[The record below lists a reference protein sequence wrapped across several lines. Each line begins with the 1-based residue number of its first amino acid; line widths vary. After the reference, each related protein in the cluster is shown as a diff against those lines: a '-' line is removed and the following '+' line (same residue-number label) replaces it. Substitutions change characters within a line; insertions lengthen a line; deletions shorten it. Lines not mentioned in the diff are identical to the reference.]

1 MAERKVTDEQ
11 VLEALKTMSVSETAR
26 HFDMNVRSI
35 ERRKA
40 KLALHGH
47 IPEMHIETRLPDF
60 LKIKGTS
67 QLMRRGEV
75 EPLLTWVKTNTNAE
89 ALQAL
94 IEASCEAAVKDLP
107 HVPARPFAGNYLPD
121 LMTAYPIGDPHFGEY
136 IWAAE
141 CGEDWDLSIAERVHC
156 AAMASLVES
165 APPTETAII
174 VNLGDAA
181 HYDSMAAVTPRSG
194 HHLDADSRYAKMVD
208 ILILAMRQCI
218 ESALT
223 KHKFVHVVNV
233 IGNHDETG
241 AVWLSRLFAHV
252 YKNEPRVTVE
262 VSPAVFSYYR
272 WGKNLIGMHHGHT
285 SKADKLPGVM
295 ATDRAKDWGETLHRY
310 WWTGHI
316 HHESKKEYPGCTVES
331 FNTLAPNDSYAT
343 AGGWRSRQNM
353 KAIVLHREHGEV
365 ARHTVHPS
373 MLKEVAA

>member
-11 VLEALKTMSVSETAR
+11 VIEALSTMSVAKAAL
-26 HFDMNVRSI
+26 HLGVHIRSLQK
-35 ERRKA
+35 RKA
-40 KLALHGH
+40 RMALKGH
-47 IPEMHIETRLPDF
+47 IPEMHIETKLPSF

-67 QLMRRGEV
+67 QLMRRGEA
-75 EPLLTWVKTNTNAE
+75 EPLLSWIKTNTDTE
-89 ALQAL
+89 ALEAL
-94 IEASCEAAVKDLP
+94 IQASCEAAVKDLP
-107 HVPARPFAGNYLPD
+107 HVPARPFSGSYLPD

-136 IWAAE
+136 IWAEE

-181 HYDSMAAVTPRSG
+181 HYDSMAAITPHSG

-208 ILILAMRQCI
+208 ILILAMRQCV

-223 KHKFVHVVNV
+223 KHKFVHVVHV

-241 AVWLSRLFAHV
+241 AVWLSRLFAHL
-252 YKNEPRVTVE
+252 YANEPRVTVE
-262 VSPAVFSYYR
+262 TSPSVFSYYR

-310 WWTGHI
+310 WWTAHI

-331 FNTLAPNDSYAT
+331 FNTLAPGDSYAHS
-343 AGGWRSRQNM
+343 GGWRSRQNM